1 MIGFPLS
8 AICSGSPLEMDK
20 QHFLSLANETG
31 YLEFNGREP
40 FKHIQK
46 NTQQLNTKDWYYFL
60 PTLVFAGQPL

>member
-1 MIGFPLS
+1 M
-8 AICSGSPLEMDK
+8 EMDK

-31 YLEFNGREP
+31 YLEFIGRKP

-46 NTQQLNTKDWYYFL
+46 NTQQLNTKVISIDWYYFL